1 MIKKNTGFDAPFLDD
16 EEKKLIEQ
24 AEQGTQSTELAQNGT
39 LQKWSKAADKT
50 SKRKPMTIRVQERDV
65 MRIKRIASRHG
76 IPYQTLISSVIHRI
90 ASGELELESK
100 VQHD

>member
-1 MIKKNTGFDAPFLDD
+1 MIKKNTGFDAPFLDK
-16 EEKKLIEQ
+16 EEKRLVEQ
-24 AEQGTQSTELAQNGT
+24 AGQGAQSSDLSPDEA

-65 MRIKRIASRHG
+65 MRIKRIASRQG

-100 VQHD
+100 T

>member
-1 MIKKNTGFDAPFLDD
+1 MINKNTGFDAPFLDD
-16 EEKKLIEQ
+16 EEKQLIEQ
-24 AEQGTQSTELAQNGT
+24 AEQSTQSNDISQDQA
-39 LQKWSKAADKT
+39 LQKWSKAAVKT

-65 MRIKRIASRHG
+65 MRIKRIASRQG

>member
-1 MIKKNTGFDAPFLDD
+1 MINKNTGFDAPFLDD
-16 EEKKLIEQ
+16 EEKQLIEQ
-24 AEQGTQSTELAQNGT
+24 AEQSTQSNDISQDQA
-39 LQKWSKAADKT
+39 LQKWSEAAVKT

-65 MRIKRIASRHG
+65 MRIKRIASRQG